1 MKTKLLLFLSLL
13 LVAATGAMAQNGW
26 DTFYT
31 QTQTTSP
38 EWESITSS
46 STAGKVLGVEGTT
59 KYYCIRNNNLSF
71 TNSNAGESGLT
82 IKGTVYLFVPAG
94 ITITCNGAA
103 ASGQKGAGAGI
114 ELTAGNTLYI
124 IGGGTVIANGG
135 KAANGGN
142 GGSGYDAFLISD
154 NTILGGSGGNG
165 GNGGGGAGAGI
176 GTRGANGGTG
186 GNGGLR
192 TGDIGQETTQYGV
205 DGDAGSAGSTAG
217 EMGTLYVNQTFGTT
231 VNATG
236 GSAGTIGE
244 GGLGGKTAS
253 QHPGSNVYMASG
265 GGGGGAGGFGGA
277 ASNIGTGGPG
287 GGGGGGGAA
296 GNVAWVVY
304 SGTANGYY
312 YAGAK
317 GGHGGQNSNNTYA
330 PVGTDVWLA
339 NPKHADYQGVGLRPS
354 ASDYTDCA
362 GWEDG
367 NAWHDGGYSGGCGV
381 ESTDKE
387 TISGEAAKLKYKL
400 QFKNIKADLSKDER
414 LEYNKTT
421 GYYEME
427 YSPSAG
433 ANIVLPLAED
443 GYQWVLLTYG
453 RDCAPQGIPANEFAT
468 ATKSYYGGNVSEAER
483 TIVPSYVY
491 GDLLF
496 QEIPTRFSIIN
507 NDNNQDA
514 LEKAKQTGYPI
525 TVRLLDRTLYRD
537 NHWNTICLPFSM
549 TPEQI
554 SASPLR
560 GAQIMKMDNTNTGF
574 YPNGLELP
582 SAHIY
587 VDYPIVLL
595 YFEDANPSV
604 NGLQAG
610 KPYLVKWA
618 EGDDL
623 TTDGNYV
630 DNTSKG
636 DSRHELDFP
645 NVTITETVAG
655 SWYANEITFQGT
667 FSLSADLEAGDMTKL
682 MLGAEDMLYHPRKT
696 INVDACRGYF
706 IIPEEAAAS
715 ARQFVMGFDDGVIT
729 GIKTLNVK
737 GDSQDNAPIY
747 NLSGQRLSA
756 PQKGVNIVNGK
767 KILVK

>member
-1 MKTKLLLFLSLL
+1 
-13 LVAATGAMAQNGW
+13 
-26 DTFYT
+26 
-31 QTQTTSP
+31 
-38 EWESITSS
+38 
-46 STAGKVLGVEGTT
+46 
-59 KYYCIRNNNLSF
+59 
-71 TNSNAGESGLT
+71 
-82 IKGTVYLFVPAG
+82 
-94 ITITCNGAA
+94 
-103 ASGQKGAGAGI
+103 
-114 ELTAGNTLYI
+114 
-124 IGGGTVIANGG
+124 
-135 KAANGGN
+135 
-142 GGSGYDAFLISD
+142 
-154 NTILGGSGGNG
+154 
-165 GNGGGGAGAGI
+165 
-176 GTRGANGGTG
+176 
-186 GNGGLR
+186 
-192 TGDIGQETTQYGV
+192 
-205 DGDAGSAGSTAG
+205 
-217 EMGTLYVNQTFGTT
+217 
-231 VNATG
+231 
-236 GSAGTIGE
+236 
-244 GGLGGKTAS
+244 
-253 QHPGSNVYMASG
+253 
-265 GGGGGAGGFGGA
+265 
-277 ASNIGTGGPG
+277 
-287 GGGGGGGAA
+287 
-296 GNVAWVVY
+296 
-304 SGTANGYY
+304 
-312 YAGAK
+312 
-317 GGHGGQNSNNTYA
+317 
-330 PVGTDVWLA
+330 
-339 NPKHADYQGVGLRPS
+339 
-354 ASDYTDCA
+354 
-362 GWEDG
+362 
-367 NAWHDGGYSGGCGV
+367 
-381 ESTDKE
+381 
-387 TISGEAAKLKYKL
+387 
-400 QFKNIKADLSKDER
+400 
-414 LEYNKTT
+414 
-421 GYYEME
+421 ME

-483 TIVPSYVY
+483 TIMPSYVY

-514 LEKAKQTGYPI
+514 LVKAKLTGYPI